1 MYNFINIIKI
11 VSTISISAF
20 ICFAA
25 LDFSFTLGKFIKYR
39 SYMADKNWLIEE
51 TIKEYENEKGH
62 CDNVYKMTYTEE
74 TKTLRVIFFNYDL
87 NNVKCLINTMSES
100 EVENLMIFGSPGGDL
115 RASYVLTNYINDNNI
130 AFIAQNYCKSA
141 CSFSLFAA
149 KESKVCKNTEVGI
162 HKGKFADKVLNYIS
176 ETEGLGFEIEEKMFL
191 SMAEKGRNVDL
202 WKKTYFETPNE
213 SMFYFDEDTLLKE
226 NMIDEI
232 ASCDGKESW

>member
-1 MYNFINIIKI
+1 
-11 VSTISISAF
+11 
-20 ICFAA
+20 
-25 LDFSFTLGKFIKYR
+25 
-39 SYMADKNWLIEE
+39 MADKNWLIEE

-62 CDNVYKMTYTEE
+62 CDDVYKMIYTEE
-74 TKTLRVIFFNYDL
+74 TKTLRVIFFHYNL
-87 NNVKCLINTMSES
+87 NNVKCLINTMSKS

-115 RASYVLTNYINDNNI
+115 RASYVLTNYINDNDI
-130 AFIAQNYCKSA
+130 AFIAQKYCNSA

-191 SMAEKGRNVDL
+191 LMAEKGRNVNL

-213 SMFYFDEDTLLKE
+213 SMFYFDGETLLKE

-232 ASCDGKESW
+232 ASCERNEPWWN